1 MATQTPTIITQGT
14 QAQDGSGVNKYNP
27 NTGNLLLPGQS
38 VSINPPTIPAGIAL
52 GSTQPLPTQPKQN
65 NAIVTNANANI
76 NGYLE
81 QQPLEQQVNNNLQ
94 TTQQEYQSANQSY
107 QQGILDLI
115 NNRQQKVSDL
125 QGQTG
130 FTKASMDYNQAT
142 AKINSLDQQAALERK
157 ATLENRSLTLE
168 DQQRRLNALE
178 ITNTINKTDA
188 LIDYN
193 IKKGSYDAIKE
204 LTDQKINIMMQDDA
218 IRIDALKTQK
228 EDLKGFFTS
237 AQDKQFNVMIKKQ
250 EQAFQEKQDKLKFQQ
265 SLQLKAMDI
274 AADAQKAGYGAG
286 MSYDQLKNVKN
297 YKDLAK
303 FTEQTSGGKIS
314 DGMTSAVTN
323 MSTIL
328 SKDKREVSVPATL
341 KYLQKGDYGNAYVQM
356 ANATSESLTG
366 DTKTKFDAARID
378 VGVMKGLADSIKKY
392 KDAGGDMSLLKG
404 KADTIDKNL
413 GKLSNDPKFTEL
425 ATQMQR
431 EFQSYRSQMSGAAF
445 TPKESRDYERVN
457 PTGNKSIDLNYS
469 IINGAVNQLTT
480 RINSTIDAKLGVG
493 AADVRNGIVQGQVAQ
508 QTVAQIAQ
516 QYPQEFKT
524 TVTNFYTTN
533 GRMPTNEEQTQI
545 AQYIA
550 QNK

>member
-218 IRIDALKTQK
+218 MRIDALKTQK

-265 SLQLKAMDI
+265 SLQLKAIDFSR
-274 AADAQKAGYGAG
+274 DLQKLGLEKGLT
-286 MSYDQLKNVKN
+286 YDQIKGVKS
-297 YKDLAK
+297 YADLAK
-303 FTEQTSGGKIS
+303 VLGTTTGDVIGKIT
-314 DGMTSAVTN
+314 DTQQ
-323 MSTIL
+323 L
-328 SKDKREVSVPATL
+328 S
-341 KYLQKGDYGNAYVQM
+341 
-356 ANATSESLTG
+356 
-366 DTKTKFDAARID
+366 
-378 VGVMKGLADSIKKY
+378 
-392 KDAGGDMSLLKG
+392 
-404 KADTIDKNL
+404 TIDKLLTKGGGKGQAVGANPFTRATGSGNIIGSGKRKTFVTDTENILSSFSL
-413 GKLSNDPKFTEL
+413 GG
-425 ATQMQR
+425 
-431 EFQSYRSQMSGAAF
+431 Y
-445 TPKESRDYERVN
+445 
-457 PTGNKSIDLNYS
+457 
-469 IINGAVNQLTT
+469 
-480 RINSTIDAKLGVG
+480 IDAKKAG
-493 AADVRNGIVQGQVAQ
+493 ATFGALSQGEMNWLQNSANGLNQAKITEDGKPDGKVIGYDIPEETYNRYMQQIADVKKATYERKYGV
-508 QTVAQIAQ
+508 
-516 QYPQEFKT
+516 P
-524 TVTNFYTTN
+524 YTTPQDPAGLGIN
-533 GRMPTNEEQTQI
+533 T
-545 AQYIA
+545 AQLDPAGLGI
-550 QNK
+550 

>member
-218 IRIDALKTQK
+218 MRIDALKTQK

-265 SLQLKAMDI
+265 SLQLKAIDFSREL
-274 AADAQKAGYGAG
+274 QKAGYEGNLTADQIKG
-286 MSYDQLKNVKN
+286 VKSYS
-297 YKDLAK
+297 DLAK
-303 FTEQTSGGKIS
+303 LKGQFGIVTPKGTDAQF
-314 DGMTSAVTN
+314 TSATYANRMEQAQTVFN
-323 MSTIL
+323 KVLPNIKSANPVAFKAQL
-328 SKDKREVSVPATL
+328 LLPS
-341 KYLQKGDYGNAYVQM
+341 YLQPPEVQEF
-356 ANATSESLTG
+356 AQAT
-366 DTKTKFDAARID
+366 
-378 VGVMKGLADSIKKY
+378 
-392 KDAGGDMSLLKG
+392 
-404 KADTIDKNL
+404 KNFITAQL
-413 GKLSNDPKFTEL
+413 RKE
-425 ATQMQR
+425 
-431 EFQSYRSQMSGAAF
+431 SGAAIS
-445 TPKESRDYERVN
+445 PE
-457 PTGNKSIDLNYS
+457 
-469 IINGAVNQLTT
+469 
-480 RINSTIDAKLGVG
+480 
-493 AADVRNGIVQGQVAQ
+493 
-508 QTVAQIAQ
+508 
-516 QYPQEFKT
+516 EFKT
-524 TVTNFYTTN
+524 AY
-533 GRMPTNEEQTQI
+533 
-545 AQYIA
+545 AQYIPA
-550 QNK
+550 PGDSSEVLKQKEQNRLLNTKNLINAAGTAYVPLQEEFKATTKTDTGTTPSGVTWKIVN